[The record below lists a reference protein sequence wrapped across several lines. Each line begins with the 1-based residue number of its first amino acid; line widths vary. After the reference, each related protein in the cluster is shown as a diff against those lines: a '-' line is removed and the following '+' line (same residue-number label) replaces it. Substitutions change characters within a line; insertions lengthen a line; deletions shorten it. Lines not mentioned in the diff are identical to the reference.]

1 MDYEDSTE
9 ILKNVLPIY
18 FRLLYNWQQS
28 TDLDPLLQ
36 NKVQMFAA
44 FQVELNN
51 THIYRLID
59 HGLTEH
65 QHCEHWV
72 SAGQLWK
79 ACGLTITEGLFLFQL
94 SNSDYHLNFLQQHF
108 PYHDVWVSV
117 TLARSMAAS
126 LGVLDQLEW
135 FLDQKFLSQAFS
147 VDQIDRHEIIHNWRM
162 ASIPHTNYSTRALL
176 DITIFPPDQFLKN
189 EGYHQSNDCGLE
201 LLLPNQRKWR
211 TQITRHQ
218 YQSGMV
224 MKDRLESG
232 IVQWQVWSYEQFLES
247 QQHHIIHSPS
257 SSSATSPINDY
268 EENSNNNELNQLNY
282 FKNHNG
288 NIFLEKID
296 KKKRYSTNDG
306 SNIYDE
312 SIPVNSFWN
321 VAQGLLCDIQTLTR
335 QHQNLSIEEKN
346 GQSLLTN
353 ARVFSDNIL
362 IGNMPLKPTFLRQ
375 SFVLQH
381 IYLSVMLEKIHIA
394 IEQLGD
400 NIVLNNK
407 QKGKSADKLFPPS
420 SPATNNKPELNQS
433 NTSTQ
438 SEKTNTSSIIKP
450 LSTQRQQSQQRISQM
465 DPHMMIHDRMD
476 LLEQDMY
483 RIKKRAKKKNEDIEL
498 KWMELQHQI
507 NTLDHWK
514 RVLETRQRNER
525 AWMLLIIVLLLII
538 AWMSK

>member
-1 MDYEDSTE
+1 MT
-9 ILKNVLPIY
+9 
-18 FRLLYNWQQS
+18 
-28 TDLDPLLQ
+28 
-36 NKVQMFAA
+36 
-44 FQVELNN
+44 
-51 THIYRLID
+51 
-59 HGLTEH
+59 
-65 QHCEHWV
+65 
-72 SAGQLWK
+72 
-79 ACGLTITEGLFLFQL
+79 
-94 SNSDYHLNFLQQHF
+94 
-108 PYHDVWVSV
+108 
-117 TLARSMAAS
+117 
-126 LGVLDQLEW
+126 
-135 FLDQKFLSQAFS
+135 
-147 VDQIDRHEIIHNWRM
+147 
-162 ASIPHTNYSTRALL
+162 SIPHTNYSTRALL
-176 DITIFPPDQFLKN
+176 DITIFPPDNFLKN
-189 EGYHQSNDCGLE
+189 DDYHQSNDCGLE
-201 LLLPNQRKWR
+201 LLLPHQRKWR

-218 YQSGMV
+218 YQPGMV

-247 QQHHIIHSPS
+247 QQHHTIHSSSP

-268 EENSNNNELNQLNY
+268 EENGNNNEYNQSNY

-296 KKKRYSTNDG
+296 KKKKYSTNDE
-306 SNIYDE
+306 SNNYDE

-335 QHQNLSIEEKN
+335 QHQHVSTEEKN
-346 GQSLLTN
+346 GQNLLAN

-362 IGNMPLKPTFLRQ
+362 IGNMPLKPIFLRQ

-381 IYLSVMLEKIHIA
+381 IYLSVMLEKLHIA

-407 QKGKSADKLFPPS
+407 QKDQLVDKLIPS
-420 SPATNNKPELNQS
+420 PSPITNNKPELNQS

-450 LSTQRQQSQQRISQM
+450 SSSQRQQSQQQRISQM